1 MHGATTG
8 DRGGLGELLRL
19 AWPTVLARLGIMAMG
34 LTDAIVVGHHSATE
48 LGYHALGW
56 APTAVVLT
64 TAIGLLIGVQVMAAR
79 YVGEGRSADTG
90 MVLRRGLAYGF
101 WLGIVATAGLYF
113 AGPPLLALSGLA
125 PDLAAGAAAALRIF
139 ALSLLPYVLCC
150 VCSFWLE
157 ALGRPIPGMVA
168 MWIAN
173 GVNLALNLWLVP
185 GTSGLGVEGA
195 VASAWATFGARIAL
209 MAMLFGYLWRWAG
222 SRTHGVFARGGDARD
237 DGRGG
242 EQRRVGY
249 GAGAS
254 YFVETAAFSG
264 MSLVAGLIGSL
275 EVAAWAVVLNVAAII
290 FMGPLGLSSAT
301 AVLVG
306 RAYGARDRAG
316 VLRAG
321 GLGFGVTAALT
332 ALICAIVWPG
342 ADLIAR
348 GYSSDP
354 ALLRLVAPALVL
366 SCLFFIAD
374 GLQVV
379 AATALRA
386 RGDIWL
392 PTAIHVGCYAIVML
406 PLGWALAH
414 PAGLGLDGIVWAVI
428 VASLLSSGLLLGR
441 FLLLARQPLG

>member
-1 MHGATTG
+1 MHGRQS
-8 DRGGLGELLRL
+8 DRQGGLGELLKL

-64 TAIGLLIGVQVMAAR
+64 TTIGLLIGVQVMAAR

-101 WLGIVATAGLYF
+101 WLGLAATAALWF
-113 AGPPLLALSGLA
+113 AGPPLLHLSGIEPALA
-125 PDLAAGAAAALRIF
+125 DGAAAALRIF
-139 ALSLLPYVLCC
+139 SLSLLPYVLCC
-150 VCSFWLE
+150 ACSFWLE

-168 MWIAN
+168 MWTAN
-173 GVNLALNLWLVP
+173 AVNLALNLWLVP

-195 VASAWATFGARIAL
+195 VASAWSTFGARVAL
-209 MAMLFGYLWRWAG
+209 MLMLFAYLWWWAG
-222 SRTHGVFARGGDARD
+222 SRTHGVFARGD
-237 DGRGG
+237 DGRGA

-264 MSLVAGLIGSL
+264 MSFVAGLIGSL

-321 GLGFGVTAALT
+321 GLGFGVTILLT
-332 ALICAIVWPG
+332 ALVCAIVWPG

-348 GYSSDP
+348 GYSTDP

-379 AATALRA
+379 AATGLRA

-392 PTAIHVGCYAIVML
+392 PTAIHVGCYAVVML
-406 PLGWALAH
+406 PLGWWLAH

-428 VASLLSSGLLLGR
+428 VASLLSGGLLVGR
-441 FLLLARQPLG
+441 FLLLARHPLR

>member
-1 MHGATTG
+1 MTPASLPPPAS
-8 DRGGLGELLRL
+8 LGELLKL
-19 AWPTVLARLGIMAMG
+19 AWPTVLARLGIMTMG

-64 TAIGLLIGVQVMAAR
+64 TAIGLLVGVQVMTSR
-79 YVGEGRSADTG
+79 YVGEGRSAAAG
-90 MVLRRGLAYGF
+90 QVLRRGLGYAF
-101 WLGIVATAGLYF
+101 WLGLVATAGLWF
-113 AGPPLLALSGLA
+113 AGPPLLHLSGLE
-125 PDLAAGAAAALRIF
+125 PGLADGAAAALRIF

-150 VCSFWLE
+150 ACSFWLE
-157 ALGRPIPGMVA
+157 GLGRPMPGMVA

-173 GVNLALNLWLVP
+173 AVNLALNLWLVP
-185 GTSGLGVEGA
+185 GSSGLGVEGA
-195 VASAWATFGARIAL
+195 VASAWATLGARVAL
-209 MAMLFGYLWRWAG
+209 MIMLFAYVWRWRG
-222 SRTHGVFARGGDARD
+222 SLAHGVFARGADGGD
-237 DGRGG
+237 DGRGP
-242 EQRRVGY
+242 EQRRIGY

-264 MSLVAGLIGSL
+264 MSFVAGLIGSL

-301 AVLVG
+301 GVLVG
-306 RAYGARDRAG
+306 RAFGARDRAG
-316 VLRAG
+316 VLRG
-321 GLGFGVTAALT
+321 GVLGFGVTVALT
-332 ALICAIVWPG
+332 GLICAIVWPG
-342 ADLIAR
+342 ANLIAR
-348 GYSSDP
+348 AYSTDP

-379 AATALRA
+379 ASNALRA

-392 PTAIHVGCYAIVML
+392 PTGIHVGCYAVVML
-406 PLGWALAH
+406 PLGWWLAH

-428 VASLLSSGLLLGR
+428 VASLLSGGLLVGR
-441 FLLLARQPLG
+441 FLLLARRPLG